1 MTRMFGPK
9 GMNELSITTSKGERV
24 LKAGKDGMFHVN
36 NPKLIKELK
45 AQGLG
50 IASAGSGTTVRT
62 MEKCCNSFTIKEVCK
77 VCYDKLTRCGKCKN
91 VIYTCRCEDEVVDN
105 G

>member
-9 GMNELSITTSKGERV
+9 GMKELSVTTVKGEKV

-50 IASAGSGTTVRT
+50 IASAGSGTVVRQS
-62 MEKCCNSFTIKEVCK
+62 EKCCNSYTVKETCK
-77 VCYDKLTRCGKCKN
+77 VCVDKITTCGKCKG
-91 VIYTCRCEDEVVDN
+91 VLSPCRCGDGD
-105 G
+105 